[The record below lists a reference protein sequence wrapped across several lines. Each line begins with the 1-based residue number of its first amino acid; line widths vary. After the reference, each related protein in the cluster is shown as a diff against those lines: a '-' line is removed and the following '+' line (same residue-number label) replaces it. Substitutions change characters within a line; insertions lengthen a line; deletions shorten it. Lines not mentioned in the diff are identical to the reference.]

1 MHLLAS
7 DVRSEIGHKG
17 FATIS
22 GIQLAGVMSLAKEL
36 GEVTMDKRS
45 PDLYRRISPQN
56 LDVAKINTLS
66 SRYGMGEFPFHTDVA
81 HWKKPASYVLLYCEH
96 VGAGHRPTQL
106 IDTHAWS
113 ISTSLRHSLTC
124 ELWKSGYLSPML
136 CTVGSDVN
144 GDLSIRYDLGCMR
157 PIGTKSHKLKKQLGV
172 LVLSSEKV
180 AINWTCGLLVLIDNT
195 RLLHARGQASVPD
208 TDRVIIRVLV
218 GGKQ

>member
-1 MHLLAS
+1 MHLLAA

-22 GIQLAGVMSLAKEL
+22 GIQLADVMSLAKDL

-56 LDVAKINTLS
+56 QDVTKINTLS

-81 HWKKPASYVLLYCEH
+81 HWKKPASYVLLYCED

-106 IDTHAWS
+106 IDTQAWS

-124 ELWKSGYLSPML
+124 ELWKSGYISPML

-157 PIGTKSHKLKKQLGV
+157 PTGTKSHKLKKQLGE
-172 LVLSSEKV
+172 LVLSSQKMT
-180 AINWTCGLLVLIDNT
+180 INWTCGLLVLIDNT
-195 RLLHARGQASVPD
+195 RILHARGQACVPD